1 MPLAILQVITYIPSC
16 LILFRSS
23 HLFRLKQL
31 KLLLVLIV
39 KVRYTFP
46 SIQLLWRRLIF
57 LLPFYVFGQ
66 VVYLD
71 FIHGRKLERDSFTT
85 RRLLSDDSS
94 EVNALKECMVHKIV
108 DILGTNSL
116 LWGENEKF

>member
-1 MPLAILQVITYIPSC
+1 
-16 LILFRSS
+16 
-23 HLFRLKQL
+23 
-31 KLLLVLIV
+31 
-39 KVRYTFP
+39 
-46 SIQLLWRRLIF
+46 LIF

-66 VVYLD
+66 EVYLD